1 MRKQKVVLKLAK
13 KPKIELESKAMKF
26 SLFMAFFMLF
36 SFEVLADSKPEVFVI
51 CKLRSHVRTIAV
63 HKRASGGYE
72 TVYSKFGQPKV
83 IGSGLMLDSNKG
95 FLNNVKTNLEKSNWS
110 CREVGEASVE
120 NTGS

>member
-26 SLFMAFFMLF
+26 SIFMAFFMLF
-36 SFEVLADSKPEVFVI
+36 SLEAFAESKAEVFVI

-63 HKRASGGYE
+63 HKKSSGGYE
-72 TVYSKFGQPKV
+72 TIYSKFGQPRV
-83 IGSGLMLDSNKG
+83 IGSGIMLDSNKG
-95 FLNNVKTNLEKSNWS
+95 FLNNVKTNLEKSNWN
-110 CREVGEASVE
+110 CREVGDASVE